1 MVGIIHSFL
10 LTLSTYFYIARIMDN
25 GQSNE
30 QLALAWQFVERTGVN
45 VFLTGKAGTG
55 KTTFLRQ
62 LKERSPKRMVV
73 VAPTGVAAINAGG
86 VTIHSF
92 FQFPLAP
99 YIPGG
104 SFNAKDEKFRF
115 SKEKKNII
123 RTLDLL
129 VIDEISM
136 VRADLLDQIDAVLRL
151 HKDRHRPFGGV
162 QLLMIGDLSQLA
174 PVVKDSE
181 WALLREYYRTPY
193 FFGSHALQQTQHVT
207 IELTHVYRQTDY
219 TFINILNEVRENR
232 LSAESLAR
240 LNSRVIKTESRENV
254 ILNKVKDLASDC
266 AEDNCQ
272 LSIVN
277 SPFTDGTIRLT
288 THNATANRYNEERM
302 DALKGVRFTFKAEVS
317 GTFPESSYPAEE
329 TLVLKKGC
337 QVMFLKNDSRGSRY
351 YNGKLGIVSAVDAGR
366 ICVRGIDDDVE
377 IEVEPDVW
385 TNARYV
391 IDKES
396 KEIREEI
403 EGEFRQYPLRLAW
416 AITVHKS
423 QGLTFDRAVLDV
435 NAAFAAGQVYV
446 ALSRCRSLEGL
457 VLTAPL
463 SLSSVK
469 TDAMVTDYMNVELEQ
484 ARHTAGHLVALQ
496 RDYYLAM
503 LTELF
508 SFNAV
513 EADFYRMMRLID
525 EHLYKV
531 YPLLLKE
538 YKQTAERLAKE
549 VTAVSATFY
558 RQYTTLVAEASD
570 YANDAL
576 LAERIHK
583 AATYF
588 VEKMDE
594 LIRPLIERTDL
605 DSDNKEIRERI
616 TEAAYNLKQ
625 SFAQKRH
632 LLAQVTEKGFCV
644 SSYLKD
650 KAVGMLNAEQPAKRE
665 RKKNRAEVKIE
676 VDRNAD
682 IRHPRLFHRLRAWR
696 NGRAEELGRPVYGVL
711 TQKALIGIVNE
722 LPTSGRELLR
732 MPGFGKKSLEMFGRE
747 ILAIVEEYV
756 EELRVKS

>member
-1 MVGIIHSFL
+1 MKNNEQ
-10 LTLSTYFYIARIMDN
+10 T
-25 GQSNE
+25 NE
-30 QLALAWQFVERTGVN
+30 QLDLAWQFIERTGVN

-55 KTTFLRQ
+55 KTTFLRR

-104 SFNAKDEKFRF
+104 SFNAKDEKYRF

-174 PVVKDSE
+174 PVVKESE

-193 FFGSHALQQTQHVT
+193 FFGSQALQQTQHVT
-207 IELTHVYRQTDY
+207 IELTHVYRQTDH

-232 LSAESLAR
+232 LSPESLAR
-240 LNSRVIKTESRENV
+240 LNSRVAPTTPPEGELAGIAELSSPPREGV
-254 ILNKVKDLASDC
+254 GEAY
-266 AEDNCQ
+266 
-272 LSIVN
+272 
-277 SPFTDGTIRLT
+277 IRLT

-302 DALKGVRFTFKAEVS
+302 DALKGVRFTFRADVS

-329 TLVLKKGC
+329 KLVLKKGC
-337 QVMFLKNDSRGSRY
+337 QVMFLKNDSQGSRY
-351 YNGKLGIVSAVDAGR
+351 YNGKIGIISAIDAEHIR
-366 ICVRGIDDDVE
+366 VRGIDDGEE

-391 IDKES
+391 IDKET

-435 NAAFAAGQVYV
+435 NAAFASGQVYV
-446 ALSRCRSLEGL
+446 ALSRCRTLEGL

-469 TDAMVTDYMNVELEQ
+469 TDTVVTDYMNVELEQ
-484 ARHTAGHLVALQ
+484 AQHTANHLTMLE

-508 SFNAV
+508 SFKTL
-513 EADFYRMMRLID
+513 ETDFRRMLRLID

-538 YKQTAERLAKE
+538 YKQADERFAKE
-549 VTAVSATFY
+549 ITAVAANFY
-558 RQYTTLVAEASD
+558 RQYATLVMESAD
-570 YANDAL
+570 YATNPH

-588 VEKMDE
+588 LERLGE
-594 LIRPLIERTDL
+594 LIQPLAERAAL
-605 DSDNKEIRERI
+605 DSDNKEVKERLA
-616 TEAAYNLKQ
+616 EAAYSFKQ
-625 SFAQKRH
+625 SFLQKRH
-632 LLAQVTEKGFCV
+632 LLSRVVENGFSV
-644 SSYLKD
+644 STYLKD
-650 KAVGMLNAEQPAKRE
+650 KAIGTLNADAPAKRE
-665 RKKNRAEVKIE
+665 RAKSKAEKIE
-676 VDRNAD
+676 VSRDAD
-682 IRHPRLFHRLRAWR
+682 IRHPRLFHKLRAWR
-696 NGRAEELGRPVYGVL
+696 SARADELGRPVYGVL

-747 ILAIVEEYV
+747 ILAIVDEYI
-756 EELRVKS
+756 EDGMQP

>member
-1 MVGIIHSFL
+1 MSQEHVNPEL
-10 LTLSTYFYIARIMDN
+10 D
-25 GQSNE
+25 
-30 QLALAWQFVERTGVN
+30 LAWQFVERTGVN

-55 KTTFLRQ
+55 KTTFLRR

-99 YIPGG
+99 YIPNTSFRG
-104 SFNAKDEKFRF
+104 SDEKYRF

-151 HKDRHRPFGGV
+151 HKDKHRPFGGV

-174 PVVKDSE
+174 PVVKESE
-181 WALLREYYRTPY
+181 WALLREHYATPY
-193 FFGSHALQQTQHVT
+193 FFGSQALQQTQHVT
-207 IELTHVYRQTDY
+207 IELSHVYRQTDH

-232 LSAESLAR
+232 LSAESLAL
-240 LNSRVIKTESRENV
+240 LNDRCIGVSSN
-254 ILNKVKDLASDC
+254 SS
-266 AEDNCQ
+266 EDSVHSEFKIQ
-272 LSIVN
+272 DSEL
-277 SPFTDGTIRLT
+277 TDGTIRLT

-302 DALKGVRFTFKAEVS
+302 DALKGTRFSFKATVT
-317 GTFPESSYPAEE
+317 GNFPESSYPAEE

-337 QVMFLKNDSRGSRY
+337 QVMFLKNDSQGSRY
-351 YNGKLGIVSAVDAGR
+351 YNGKLGEVTFVDGSK
-366 ICVRGIDDDVE
+366 ICVRGLEDNTVV
-377 IEVEPDVW
+377 EVEPEVW
-385 TNARYV
+385 TNAHYV

-416 AITVHKS
+416 AITIHKS

-446 ALSRCRSLEGL
+446 ALSRLRSLEGL

-463 SLSSVK
+463 SASSVL
-469 TDAMVTDYMNVELEQ
+469 TDTAVSHYMDAELER
-484 ARHTAGHLVALQ
+484 ARHTADSLSTLQ
-496 RDYYLAM
+496 RDYYLYQ

-508 SFNAV
+508 TFK
-513 EADFYRMMRLID
+513 ELEWDFRRVLRLID

-531 YPLLLKE
+531 YPLLLKM
-538 YKQTAERLAKE
+538 YKQADEQFARE
-549 VTAVSATFY
+549 VTAVSNSFY
-558 RQYTTLVAEASD
+558 RQYAALVMQADD
-570 YANDAL
+570 YATDKL
-576 LAERIHK
+576 LSERIHK
-583 AATYF
+583 AAVYF
-588 VEKMDE
+588 ADHLDE
-594 LIRPLIERTDL
+594 LLKPLIERTRL
-605 DSDNKEIRERI
+605 DSDNKEIKERI
-616 TEAAYNLKQ
+616 TEAVYALQQ

-632 LLAQVTEKGFCV
+632 LLARVIAHGFSVT
-644 SSYLKD
+644 SYLKD

-665 RKKNRAEVKIE
+665 RKSKATEKIE
-676 VDRNAD
+676 VDRNSD
-682 IRHPRLFHRLRAWR
+682 IKHPKLFRNLRVWR
-696 NGRAEELGRPVYGVL
+696 AARAEELGRPVYGVL

-722 LPTSGRELLR
+722 LPTSGKELLR
-732 MPGFGKKSLEMFGRE
+732 MPGFGKKSWEMFGKE
-747 ILAIVEEYV
+747 ILAIVQEYI
-756 EELRVKS
+756 EDNPLM

>member
-1 MVGIIHSFL
+1 MEKEH
-10 LTLSTYFYIARIMDN
+10 DN
-25 GQSNE
+25 PE
-30 QLALAWQFVERTGVN
+30 LDLAWQFVERTGVN

-55 KTTFLRQ
+55 KTTFLRR

-99 YIPGG
+99 YIPNTSFRG
-104 SFNAKDEKFRF
+104 SDEKYRF

-151 HKDRHRPFGGV
+151 HKDKNRPFGGV

-174 PVVKDSE
+174 PVVKESE
-181 WALLREYYRTPY
+181 WAMLREYYVTPY
-193 FFGSHALQQTQHVT
+193 FFGSLALQQTQHVT
-207 IELTHVYRQTDY
+207 IELSHVYRQTDH

-232 LSAESLAR
+232 LTAESLAL
-240 LNSRVIKTESRENV
+240 LNARVKRQQTTDYGQQS
-254 ILNKVKDLASDC
+254 
-266 AEDNCQ
+266 AERSEFKMQ
-272 LSIVN
+272 N
-277 SPFTDGTIRLT
+277 SELTDGTIRLT

-302 DALKGVRFTFKAEVS
+302 DALKTPRFSFKATVT
-317 GTFPESSYPAEE
+317 GNFPETSYPAEE

-337 QVMFLKNDSRGSRY
+337 QVMFLKNDSQGSRY
-351 YNGKLGIVSAVDAGR
+351 YNGKLGEVTFVDGSK
-366 ICVRGIDDDVE
+366 ICVRGLEDNTEV
-377 IEVEPDVW
+377 EVEPEVW
-385 TNARYV
+385 TNAHYV

-423 QGLTFDRAVLDV
+423 QGLTFERAVLDV

-446 ALSRCRSLEGL
+446 ALSRLRSLEGL

-463 SLSSVK
+463 SASAVL
-469 TDAMVTDYMNVELEQ
+469 TDTAVSNYMNMELEQ
-484 ARHTAGHLVALQ
+484 ARHTADSLSTLQ
-496 RDYYLAM
+496 RDYYLYQ

-508 SFNAV
+508 TFR
-513 EADFYRMMRLID
+513 ELEWDFHRVLRLID

-531 YPLLLKE
+531 YPLLLKM
-538 YKQTAERLAKE
+538 YKQADEQFAREL
-549 VTAVSATFY
+549 TAVSATFY
-558 RQYTTLVAEASD
+558 RQYAVLVMQSED
-570 YANDAL
+570 YATDKL

-583 AATYF
+583 AAVYF
-588 VEKMDE
+588 ADHLDTLLK
-594 LIRPLIERTDL
+594 PLIERTRL
-605 DSDNKEIRERI
+605 DSDNKEIKERI
-616 TEAAYNLKQ
+616 TEAVYALQQ

-632 LLAQVTEKGFCV
+632 LLARVIARGFSVT
-644 SSYLKD
+644 SYLKD
-650 KAVGMLNAEQPAKRE
+650 KAVGLLNAEQPAKRE
-665 RKKNRAEVKIE
+665 RKSKAVEKIE
-676 VDRNAD
+676 VDRNSD
-682 IRHPRLFHRLRAWR
+682 IMHPKLFHKLRAWR
-696 NGRAEELGRPVYGVL
+696 AARAEELGRPVYGVL

-722 LPTSGRELLR
+722 LPTNGRELLR
-732 MPGFGKKSLEMFGRE
+732 MPGFGKKSLEMFGKE
-747 ILAIVEEYV
+747 ILAIVQEYI
-756 EELRVKS
+756 EDDPTIF

>member
-1 MVGIIHSFL
+1 MKKE
-10 LTLSTYFYIARIMDN
+10 
-25 GQSNE
+25 QSNE
-30 QLALAWQFVERTGVN
+30 QLDLAWQLVERTGVN

-55 KTTFLRQ
+55 KTTFLRR

-104 SFNAKDEKFRF
+104 SFNTKDEKYRF

-174 PVVKDSE
+174 PVVKEGE

-207 IELTHVYRQTDY
+207 IELTHVCRQTDH

-232 LSAESLAR
+232 LTSESLAR
-240 LNSRVIKTESRENV
+240 LNSRVAPSTPPEGKLAGIAEPSSPLREGV
-254 ILNKVKDLASDC
+254 GEAY
-266 AEDNCQ
+266 
-272 LSIVN
+272 
-277 SPFTDGTIRLT
+277 IRLT

-302 DALKGVRFTFKAEVS
+302 DELKGVRFSFKAQVS

-329 TLVLKKGC
+329 KLVLKKGC
-337 QVMFLKNDSRGSRY
+337 QVMFLKNDSQGSRY
-351 YNGKLGIVSAVDAGR
+351 YNGKLGIVSAIDAER
-366 ICVRGIDDDVE
+366 ICVCGIDDGVE

-391 IDKES
+391 IDKET

-469 TDAMVTDYMNVELEQ
+469 TDALVTDYMNVELEQ
-484 ARHTAGHLVALQ
+484 AQHTAGHLPVLE
-496 RDYYLAM
+496 RDYYLMM

-508 SFNAV
+508 SFKTL
-513 EADFYRMMRLID
+513 ETDFHRMLRLID

-531 YPLLLKE
+531 YPLLLKM
-538 YKQTAERLAKE
+538 YKQADERWGKE
-549 VTAVSATFY
+549 VASVAATFY
-558 RQYTTLVAEASD
+558 RQYTSLVMESPD
-570 YANDAL
+570 YATDPL

-583 AATYF
+583 AAAYF
-588 VEKMDE
+588 VEKLDE
-594 LIRPLIERTDL
+594 LLRPLIEYAAL
-605 DSDNKEIRERI
+605 DSDNREVKERL
-616 TEAAYNLKQ
+616 TEASYNFKQ
-625 SFAQKRH
+625 SFAQKHH
-632 LLAQVTEKGFCV
+632 LLTRVVANGFNV
-644 SSYLKD
+644 STYLKD
-650 KAVGMLNAEQPAKRE
+650 KAMGLLGADQATKRE
-665 RKKNRAEVKIE
+665 RTKSKAQEKIE

-682 IRHPRLFHRLRAWR
+682 IRHPRLFHKLRAWR
-696 NGRAEELGRPVYGVL
+696 NERAEELGRPAYGVL
-711 TQKALIGIVNE
+711 TQKALIGITNE

-732 MPGFGKKSLEMFGRE
+732 MPGFGKKSLEMFGKE
-747 ILAIVEEYV
+747 ILAIVQEYI
-756 EELRVKS
+756 EDNPI

>member
-1 MVGIIHSFL
+1 M
-10 LTLSTYFYIARIMDN
+10 N
-25 GQSNE
+25 KEQSNE
-30 QLALAWQFVERTGVN
+30 QLDLVWQFVERTGVN

-55 KTTFLRQ
+55 KTTFLRR

-104 SFNAKDEKFRF
+104 SFNTKDEKYRF

-181 WALLREYYRTPY
+181 WTLLREYYRTPY
-193 FFGSHALQQTQHVT
+193 FFGSHALQQTRHVT
-207 IELTHVYRQTDY
+207 IELTHVYRQSDR

-232 LSAESLAR
+232 LTPASLAR
-240 LNSRVIKTESRENV
+240 LNSRVVESGKMMAEGSRP
-254 ILNKVKDLASDC
+254 
-266 AEDNCQ
+266 EDNCH
-272 LSIVN
+272 LS
-277 SPFTDGTIRLT
+277 SLDFPLDTDGTIRLT

-302 DALKGVRFTFKAEVS
+302 DALKGVRFTFKAQVT

-329 TLVLKKGC
+329 KLVLKKGC
-337 QVMFLKNDSRGSRY
+337 QVMFLKNDSQGSRY
-351 YNGKLGIVSAVDAGR
+351 YNGKLGIVSSIDAEH
-366 ICVRGIDDDVE
+366 ICVRGFDDNEE

-391 IDKES
+391 IDKET

-457 VLTAPL
+457 ALTAPL
-463 SLSSVK
+463 SPLSVK
-469 TDAMVTDYMNVELEQ
+469 TDAVVTDYMNVELEQ
-484 ARHTAGHLVALQ
+484 AQQTAGHLSALE

-508 SFNAV
+508 NFKTLEV
-513 EADFYRMMRLID
+513 DFHRMLRLLD

-538 YKQTAERLAKE
+538 YKQADERMAKE
-549 VTAVSATFY
+549 ITAVSATFY
-558 RQYTTLVAEASD
+558 RQYATLVMESAE
-570 YANDAL
+570 YATDKL
-576 LAERIHK
+576 IAERIHK
-583 AATYF
+583 AACYF
-588 VEKMDE
+588 LGRLDDF
-594 LIRPLIERTDL
+594 IAPLMERASL
-605 DSDNKEIRERI
+605 DSDNKEVKERL
-616 TEAAYNLKQ
+616 TEATFNLKQ
-625 SFAQKRH
+625 SFAHKRY
-632 LLAQVTEKGFCV
+632 LLARVVENGFNV
-644 SSYLKD
+644 STYLKD
-650 KAVGMLNAEQPAKRE
+650 KAIGLLNAEKPEKRE
-665 RKKNRAEVKIE
+665 RKKSATLEKIE
-676 VDRNAD
+676 VDRDAD
-682 IRHPRLFHRLRAWR
+682 IRHPRLFKKLRAWR
-696 NGRAEELGRPVYGVL
+696 SMRAEELGRPAYSVL
-711 TQKALIGIVNE
+711 SQKALIGIVNE
-722 LPTSGRELLR
+722 LPISGRELLR

-747 ILAIVEEYV
+747 ILAIVQEYV
-756 EELRVKS
+756 DN

>member
-1 MVGIIHSFL
+1 MKKE
-10 LTLSTYFYIARIMDN
+10 
-25 GQSNE
+25 QENE

-55 KTTFLRQ
+55 KTTFLRR

-174 PVVKDSE
+174 PVVKESE

-193 FFGSHALQQTQHVT
+193 FFGSHALQQTRHVT
-207 IELTHVYRQTDY
+207 IELTHVYRQTDRA
-219 TFINILNEVRENR
+219 FIDILNEVRENR
-232 LSAESLAR
+232 LTAESLAR
-240 LNSRVIKTESRENV
+240 LNSRVIGEGSYGGRNNSEFKIQNSE
-254 ILNKVKDLASDC
+254 LA
-266 AEDNCQ
+266 E
-272 LSIVN
+272 
-277 SPFTDGTIRLT
+277 GTIRLT

-302 DALKGVRFTFKAEVS
+302 DALKSIRFTFRADVS

-329 TLVLKKGC
+329 KLVLKKGC
-337 QVMFLKNDSRGSRY
+337 QVMFLKNDSQGSRY
-351 YNGKLGIVSAVDAGR
+351 YNGKLGIISHVDANTIR
-366 ICVRGIDDDVE
+366 VRGIDDGVE

-391 IDKES
+391 IDKET

-463 SLSSVK
+463 SPSSVR
-469 TDAMVTDYMNVELEQ
+469 TDAVVTDYMNVELAQ
-484 ARHTAGHLVALQ
+484 AQHTASHLTTLE

-508 SFNAV
+508 HFNTLA
-513 EADFYRMMRLID
+513 ADFHRMLRLID

-538 YKQTAERLAKE
+538 YKKADERMAKE
-549 VTAVSATFY
+549 VTAVSDTFY
-558 RQYTTLVAEASD
+558 RQYATLVMESAH
-570 YANDAL
+570 YATDKL

-588 VEKMDE
+588 LERLDE
-594 LIRPLIERTDL
+594 LLRPLIERAAL
-605 DSDNKEIRERI
+605 DSDNREIKERL
-616 TEAAYNLKQ
+616 TEATYNLRQ
-625 SFAQKRH
+625 SFTQKRH
-632 LLAQVTEKGFCV
+632 LLARVVENGFSV
-644 SSYLKD
+644 SAYLKD
-650 KAVGMLNAEQPAKRE
+650 KAIGLLNADQPFKRE
-665 RKKNRAEVKIE
+665 RKKSVSPEKIE

-682 IRHPRLFHRLRAWR
+682 IRHPRLFHKLRAWR
-696 NGRAEELGRPVYGVL
+696 SARADELGRPVYGVL
-711 TQKALIGIVNE
+711 TQKTLIGIVNE
-722 LPTSGRELLR
+722 LPTTGRDLLR
-732 MPGFGKKSLEMFGRE
+732 MPGFGKKSLEMFGHE
-747 ILAIVEEYV
+747 ILAIVEGYIEDGV
-756 EELRVKS
+756 E

>member
-1 MVGIIHSFL
+1 MVS
-10 LTLSTYFYIARIMDN
+10 DN
-25 GQSNE
+25 VNSE
-30 QLALAWQFVERTGVN
+30 LDLAWQFIERTGVH

-55 KTTFLRQ
+55 KTTFLRR

-104 SFNAKDEKFRF
+104 SFSAKDEKFRF

-181 WALLREYYRTPY
+181 WALLREYYTTPY
-193 FFGSHALQQTQHVT
+193 FFGSHAIQQTQHVT
-207 IELTHVYRQTDY
+207 IELLHVYRQTDR

-232 LSAESLAR
+232 LTPASLAR
-240 LNSRVIKTESRENV
+240 LNSRYKAESNNSN
-254 ILNKVKDLASDC
+254 LDT
-266 AEDNCQ
+266 DN
-272 LSIVN
+272 S
-277 SPFTDGTIRLT
+277 DGTIRLT

-302 DALKGVRFTFKAEVS
+302 DALSSLRFTFKAKVT

-337 QVMFLKNDSRGSRY
+337 QVMFLKNDSQGSRY
-351 YNGKLGIVSAVDAGR
+351 YNGKLGVVTFVDASR
-366 ICVRGIDDDVE
+366 ICVRGLDDDTE

-391 IDKES
+391 IDKDTR
-396 KEIREEI
+396 EIREEI

-463 SLSSVK
+463 YPHSVK
-469 TDAMVTDYMNVELEQ
+469 TDVAVAQYMSAELEQ
-484 ARHTAGHLVALQ
+484 ARHTASSLATLQ
-496 RDYYLAM
+496 RDYYLYQ

-508 SFNAV
+508 SFTALEQDYHRV
-513 EADFYRMMRLID
+513 QRLID
-525 EHLYKV
+525 EHLFKV
-531 YPLLLKE
+531 YPLLLKM
-538 YKQTAERLAKE
+538 YKQTDEKFSQE
-549 VTAVSATFY
+549 VISVSATFY
-558 RQYTTLVAEASD
+558 RQYATLVMQSDD
-570 YANDAL
+570 YATDTK

-583 AATYF
+583 AAIYF
-588 VEKMDE
+588 AEHLDSLLK
-594 LIRPLIERTDL
+594 PLIERTRL
-605 DSDNKEIRERI
+605 DSDNKEIKERI
-616 TEAAYNLKQ
+616 TEAVYALQQ
-625 SFAQKRH
+625 SFALKRH
-632 LLAQVTEKGFCV
+632 LLQHVVEDGFSVT
-644 SSYLKD
+644 SYLKD
-650 KAVGMLNAEQPAKRE
+650 KAVGLLASEQTAKR
-665 RKKNRAEVKIE
+665 KSRAADKLE
-676 VDRNAD
+676 VDRNSD
-682 IRHPRLFHRLRAWR
+682 IRHPRLFLRLRAWR
-696 NGRAEELGRPVYGVL
+696 ARRADELGRPAYGVL

-722 LPTSGRELLR
+722 LPVSGRELLR
-732 MPGFGKKSLEMFGRE
+732 MPGFGKKSLQMFGKE
-747 ILAIVEEYV
+747 ILAIVQEYID
-756 EELRVKS
+756 ENPAI

>member
-1 MVGIIHSFL
+1 ME
-10 LTLSTYFYIARIMDN
+10 
-25 GQSNE
+25 QEKSNE
-30 QLALAWQFVERTGVN
+30 QLDLAWQFVERTGVN

-55 KTTFLRQ
+55 KTTFLRR

-104 SFNAKDEKFRF
+104 SFNAKDEKYRF

-174 PVVKDSE
+174 PVVKESE
-181 WALLREYYRTPY
+181 WGLLREYYRTPY
-193 FFGSHALQQTQHVT
+193 FFGSHALQQTKHVT
-207 IELTHVYRQTDY
+207 IELTHVYRQTDR
-219 TFINILNEVRENR
+219 TFIDILNEVRENR
-232 LSAESLAR
+232 LTAESLAR
-240 LNSRVIKTESRENV
+240 LNSRVINTESHEDV
-254 ILNKVKDLASDC
+254 ILNESEGSRKGVREIFRC
-266 AEDNCQ
+266 AQNDTANDNSQ
-272 LSIVN
+272 FS
-277 SPFTDGTIRLT
+277 DGTIRLT

-302 DALKGVRFTFKAEVS
+302 EALKGVRFSFKALVT
-317 GTFPESSYPAEE
+317 GNFPESSYPAEE
-329 TLVLKKGC
+329 KLVLKKGC
-337 QVMFLKNDSRGSRY
+337 QVMFLKNDSQGSRY
-351 YNGKLGIVSAVDAGR
+351 YNGKLGIVSAIDAEH
-366 ICVRGIDDDVE
+366 ICVRGIDDGEE

-391 IDKES
+391 IDKET

-463 SLSSVK
+463 LPSSVK
-469 TDAMVTDYMNVELEQ
+469 TDVLVTDYMHVELEQ
-484 ARHTAGHLVALQ
+484 AQHTAGHLATLE

-508 SFNAV
+508 NFKTL
-513 EADFYRMMRLID
+513 EADFHRMLRLID

-538 YKQTAERLAKE
+538 YKQADERMTKE
-549 VTAVSATFY
+549 ITAVSATFY
-558 RQYTTLVAEASD
+558 RQYAALVQESAD
-570 YANDAL
+570 YAADSL

-583 AATYF
+583 AASYF
-588 VEKMDE
+588 LERLDDFMA
-594 LIRPLIERTDL
+594 PLMERAAL
-605 DSDNKEIRERI
+605 DSDNKEIKERL

-625 SFAQKRH
+625 SFVQKRH
-632 LLAQVTEKGFCV
+632 LLAWVVEKGFNV
-644 SSYLKD
+644 SAYLKE
-650 KAVGMLNAEQPAKRE
+650 KAVGLLNAEKPEKRE
-665 RKKNRAEVKIE
+665 RKKGATPEKIE

-682 IRHPRLFHRLRAWR
+682 IRHPRLFKKLRAWR
-696 NGRAEELGRPVYGVL
+696 SMRAEELGRPAYGVL
-711 TQKALIGIVNE
+711 SQKALIGIVNE
-722 LPTSGRELLR
+722 LPISGRELLS
-732 MPGFGKKSLEMFGRE
+732 MPGFGKKSLEMFGKE
-747 ILAIVEEYV
+747 ILAIVQEYIDDGM
-756 EELRVKS
+756 EP

>member
-1 MVGIIHSFL
+1 MGQDII
-10 LTLSTYFYIARIMDN
+10 
-25 GQSNE
+25 NE
-30 QLALAWQFVERTGVN
+30 QLDLAWQFVERTGVN

-55 KTTFLRQ
+55 KTTFLRR

-104 SFNAKDEKFRF
+104 SFNTKDEKYRF
-115 SKEKKNII
+115 GKEKKNII

-181 WALLREYYRTPY
+181 WSLLREYYHTPY

-207 IELTHVYRQTDY
+207 IELTHVYRQTDR
-219 TFINILNEVRENR
+219 TFIDILNEVRENR
-232 LSAESLAR
+232 LTSESLAR
-240 LNSRVIKTESRENV
+240 LNSRVAYGQQTGT
-254 ILNKVKDLASDC
+254 
-266 AEDNCQ
+266 
-272 LSIVN
+272 N
-277 SPFTDGTIRLT
+277 SEIRNQKSEIIEGVIRLT

-302 DALKGVRFTFKAEVS
+302 DALKGVRFSFRADVTGA
-317 GTFPESSYPAEE
+317 FPESSYPAEE
-329 TLVLKKGC
+329 KLVLKKGC
-337 QVMFLKNDSRGSRY
+337 QVMFLKNDSQGSRY
-351 YNGKLGIVSAVDAGR
+351 YNGKLGVVSAIDAER
-366 ICVRGIDDDVE
+366 ICVRGIDDGEE
-377 IEVEPDVW
+377 IVVEPDVW

-391 IDKES
+391 IDKET

-469 TDAMVTDYMNVELEQ
+469 TDALVTDYMNVELEQ
-484 ARHTAGHLVALQ
+484 AQHTAGHLTALE
-496 RDYYLAM
+496 RDYYLMM

-508 SFNAV
+508 NFKTL
-513 EADFYRMMRLID
+513 EADFHRMLRLID

-538 YKQTAERLAKE
+538 YKRADERMTKE
-549 VTAVSATFY
+549 ITAVSATFY
-558 RQYTTLVAEASD
+558 RQYAALVMESPD
-570 YANDAL
+570 YAADRL

-583 AATYF
+583 AASYF
-588 VEKMDE
+588 LERLDDFMG
-594 LIRPLIERTDL
+594 PLMERAAL
-605 DSDNKEIRERI
+605 DSDNKEVKERL

-632 LLAQVTEKGFCV
+632 LLARVVGNGFNV
-644 SSYLKD
+644 SAYLKD
-650 KAVGMLNAEQPAKRE
+650 KAMGLLNADQPAKRE
-665 RKKNRAEVKIE
+665 RKKSAVPEKIE

-682 IRHPRLFHRLRAWR
+682 IRHPRLFHKLRAWR
-696 NGRAEELGRPVYGVL
+696 SERAEELGRPVYGVL
-711 TQKALIGIVNE
+711 TQKALIGIANE
-722 LPTSGRELLR
+722 LPTSDRELLR

-747 ILAIVEEYV
+747 ILAIVREYL
-756 EELRVKS
+756 EN

>member
-1 MVGIIHSFL
+1 M
-10 LTLSTYFYIARIMDN
+10 IAVSEDLCIFVLMENKVKGDN
-25 GQSNE
+25 SLNPELE
-30 QLALAWQFVERTGVN
+30 QAWQFVEHTGVN

-55 KTTFLRQ
+55 KTTFLRR

-104 SFNAKDEKFRF
+104 SFNARDEKYRF

-193 FFGSHALQQTQHVT
+193 FFGSLALQQTQHVT
-207 IELTHVYRQTDY
+207 IELRHVYRQTDH

-232 LSAESLAR
+232 LTPESLAL
-240 LNSRVIKTESRENV
+240 LNSRYIDETHDSKLITRN
-254 ILNKVKDLASDC
+254 SDG
-266 AEDNCQ
+266 
-272 LSIVN
+272 V
-277 SPFTDGTIRLT
+277 IRLT
-288 THNATANRYNEERM
+288 THNATANSYNECRM
-302 DALKGVRFTFKAEVS
+302 DELKSVRFTFKAEVT
-317 GTFPESSYPAEE
+317 GTFPESSYPADES
-329 TLVLKKGC
+329 LVLKKGC
-337 QVMFLKNDSRGSRY
+337 QVMFLKNDTQGSRY
-351 YNGKLGIVSAVDAGR
+351 YNGKLGIVTSLDAKH
-366 ICVRGIDDDVE
+366 ISVRGLDDDVVVD
-377 IEVEPDVW
+377 VEPEVW

-391 IDKES
+391 IDKET

-446 ALSRCRSLEGL
+446 ALSRLRSLEGL

-463 SLSSVK
+463 SPLSVK
-469 TDAMVTDYMNVELEQ
+469 TDVAVTDYMNTELEQ
-484 ARHTAGHLVALQ
+484 ARHTAAHLSAFE
-496 RDYYLAM
+496 RDYYLAL

-508 SFNAV
+508 GFKSL
-513 EADFYRMMRLID
+513 EADFHRVLRLLD

-531 YPLLLKE
+531 YPLLLKM
-538 YKQTAERLAKE
+538 YKDADGRFSSEI
-549 VTAVSATFY
+549 VTVSDTFY
-558 RQYTTLVAEASD
+558 RQYASLVAASSD
-570 YANDAL
+570 YAADAL
-576 LAERIHK
+576 LAERVHK

-588 VEKMDE
+588 ANRLDE
-594 LIRPLIERTDL
+594 LLLQLIERTRI
-605 DSDNKEIRERI
+605 DSDNKDLKERI
-616 TEAAYNLKQ
+616 ADAVYSLQQ
-625 SFAQKRH
+625 SFAQKRY
-632 LLAQVTEKGFCV
+632 LLAQVIANGFTT

-650 KAVGMLNAEQPAKRE
+650 KAVGMLRAEQPAKRE
-665 RKKNRAEVKIE
+665 RKKGKAQEKID
-676 VDRNAD
+676 VDRNSD
-682 IRHPRLFHRLRAWR
+682 IRHPRLFKRLRAWR
-696 NGRAEELGRPVYGVL
+696 AQRADELGRPAYNVL
-711 TQKALIGIVNE
+711 TQRALIGIVNE
-722 LPTSGRELLR
+722 LPVSGRELLR
-732 MPGFGKKSLEMFGRE
+732 MPGFGKKSLEMFGKE
-747 ILAIVEEYV
+747 ILAIVQEYV
-756 EELRVKS
+756 DDTLL

>member
-1 MVGIIHSFL
+1 M
-10 LTLSTYFYIARIMDN
+10 RKE
-25 GQSNE
+25 QSNE
-30 QLALAWQFVERTGVN
+30 QLDLAWQFVERTGVN

-55 KTTFLRQ
+55 KTTFLRR

-104 SFNAKDEKFRF
+104 SFNTKDEKYRF

-181 WALLREYYRTPY
+181 WTLLREYYRTPY

-207 IELTHVYRQTDY
+207 IELTHVYRQTDH

-232 LSAESLAR
+232 LTSTSLGL
-240 LNSRVIKTESRENV
+240 LNSRVINEDTHSETHDSLLNV
-254 ILNKVKDLASDC
+254 
-266 AEDNCQ
+266 Q
-272 LSIVN
+272 N
-277 SPFTDGTIRLT
+277 SDGTIRLT

-302 DALKGVRFTFKAEVS
+302 DALDGVRFTFRAEVTGS
-317 GTFPESSYPAEE
+317 FPESSYPAEQK
-329 TLVLKKGC
+329 LVLKRGC
-337 QVMFLKNDSRGSRY
+337 QVMFLKNDTQGSRY
-351 YNGKLGIVSAVDAGR
+351 YNGKLGMVSAIDAEHIR
-366 ICVRGIDDDVE
+366 VRGIDDGEE

-391 IDKES
+391 IDKDT

-435 NAAFAAGQVYV
+435 NAAFASGQVYV
-446 ALSRCRSLEGL
+446 ALSRCRTL
-457 VLTAPL
+457 A
-463 SLSSVK
+463 SSVR
-469 TDAMVTDYMNVELEQ
+469 TDAVVADYMNVELEQ
-484 ARHTAGHLVALQ
+484 AQHTAGHLTAFE

-508 SFNAV
+508 SFKTLEV
-513 EADFYRMMRLID
+513 DFHRMLRLID

-538 YKQTAERLAKE
+538 YKQADERLAGE

-558 RQYTTLVAEASD
+558 RQYAALVMESAD
-570 YANDAL
+570 YASNPH
-576 LAERIHK
+576 LAERIRK

-588 VEKMDE
+588 KDKLNDFILPLVE
-594 LIRPLIERTDL
+594 RVAL
-605 DSDNKEIRERI
+605 DSDNREVKERL
-616 TEAAYNLKQ
+616 TEATYNLKQ
-625 SFAQKRH
+625 SFAQKIH
-632 LLAQVTEKGFCV
+632 LLTRVVDNGFSV
-644 SSYLKD
+644 STYLKD
-650 KAVGMLNAEQPAKRE
+650 KAIGLLNADTTTKRE
-665 RKKNRAEVKIE
+665 RKRGKVDEKIE
-676 VDRNAD
+676 VDSNAD
-682 IRHPRLFHRLRAWR
+682 IQHPRLFHKLRAWR
-696 NGRAEELGRPVYGVL
+696 SARAEELGRPVYGVL

-722 LPTSGRELLR
+722 LPISGRELLR

-747 ILAIVEEYV
+747 ILTIVQEYIDDGMQP
-756 EELRVKS
+756 

>member
-1 MVGIIHSFL
+1 M
-10 LTLSTYFYIARIMDN
+10 MKE
-25 GQSNE
+25 QENE

-55 KTTFLRQ
+55 KTTFLRR

-104 SFNAKDEKFRF
+104 SFNAKDEKYRF

-162 QLLMIGDLSQLA
+162 QLLTIGDLSQLA
-174 PVVKDSE
+174 PVVKESE

-193 FFGSHALQQTQHVT
+193 FFGSHALQQTRHVT
-207 IELTHVYRQTDY
+207 IELQHVYRQTDH

-232 LSAESLAR
+232 LTAESLAR
-240 LNSRVIKTESRENV
+240 LNSRVVAPSTPPEGE
-254 ILNKVKDLASDC
+254 LAG
-266 AEDNCQ
+266 
-272 LSIVN
+272 IVGASS
-277 SPFTDGTIRLT
+277 SPQEGVGEAYIRLT

-302 DALKGVRFTFKAEVS
+302 DALKSIRFTFRADVS
-317 GTFPESSYPAEE
+317 GTFPESSYPADEK
-329 TLVLKKGC
+329 LVLKKGC
-337 QVMFLKNDSRGSRY
+337 QVMFLKNDPQGSRY
-351 YNGKLGIVSAVDAGR
+351 YNGKLGIVSHVDAKSIR
-366 ICVRGIDDDVE
+366 VRGIDDGVE

-391 IDKES
+391 IDKET

-469 TDAMVTDYMNVELEQ
+469 TDAVVTDYMNIELEQ
-484 ARHTAGHLVALQ
+484 AGHTASHLTALE

-508 SFNAV
+508 TFTAL
-513 EADFYRMMRLID
+513 EADFHRMLRLID

-538 YKQTAERLAKE
+538 YKQVAERFAKE
-549 VTAVSATFY
+549 IVSVSTTFY
-558 RQYTTLVAEASD
+558 RQYATLVAEAAD
-570 YANDAL
+570 YAADTH

-583 AATYF
+583 AAAYF
-588 VEKMDE
+588 ADKLDT
-594 LIRPLIERTDL
+594 LLRPLVERAAL
-605 DSDNKEIRERI
+605 DSDNKEVKERL
-616 TEAAYNLKQ
+616 TEATYSLKQ

-632 LLAQVTEKGFCV
+632 LLARVVEHGFNV
-644 SSYLKD
+644 STYLKD
-650 KAVGMLNAEQPAKRE
+650 KAIGLLDSESAAKRE
-665 RKKNRAEVKIE
+665 RKNKAVEKIE
-676 VDRNAD
+676 VDRNSD
-682 IRHPRLFHRLRAWR
+682 IRHPRLMQRLRAWR
-696 NGRAEELGRPVYGVL
+696 SERADELGRPVYGVL

-722 LPTSGRELLR
+722 LPTSGRDLLR

-747 ILAIVEEYV
+747 ILAIVEEYIEDGV
-756 EELRVKS
+756 E

>member
-1 MVGIIHSFL
+1 MGQDII
-10 LTLSTYFYIARIMDN
+10 
-25 GQSNE
+25 NE
-30 QLALAWQFVERTGVN
+30 QLDLAWQFVERTGVN

-55 KTTFLRQ
+55 KTTFLRR

-104 SFNAKDEKFRF
+104 SFNAKEEKYRF

-181 WALLREYYRTPY
+181 WSLLREYYHTPY

-207 IELTHVYRQTDY
+207 IELTHVYRQTDR
-219 TFINILNEVRENR
+219 TFIDILNEVRENR
-232 LSAESLAR
+232 LTSRSLEL
-240 LNSRVIKTESRENV
+240 LNSRVVNEDVELGAHSSR
-254 ILNKVKDLASDC
+254 LTA
-266 AEDNCQ
+266 Q
-272 LSIVN
+272 
-277 SPFTDGTIRLT
+277 SPDGSIRLT

-302 DALKGVRFTFKAEVS
+302 DALKGVRFSFRADVT

-329 TLVLKKGC
+329 KLVLKKGC
-337 QVMFLKNDSRGSRY
+337 QVMFLKNDSQGSRY
-351 YNGKLGIVSAVDAGR
+351 YNGKLGIVSAIDAER
-366 ICVRGIDDDVE
+366 ICVCGIDDGEE
-377 IEVEPDVW
+377 IVVEPDVW

-391 IDKES
+391 IDKET

-469 TDAMVTDYMNVELEQ
+469 TDALVTDYMNVELEQ
-484 ARHTAGHLVALQ
+484 AQHTAGHLSALE

-508 SFNAV
+508 SFKTL
-513 EADFYRMMRLID
+513 ETDFHRMLRLID

-538 YKQTAERLAKE
+538 YKRADERMTKE
-549 VTAVSATFY
+549 ITAVSAVFY
-558 RQYTTLVAEASD
+558 RQYAALVMESPD
-570 YANDAL
+570 YAADRL

-583 AATYF
+583 AASYF
-588 VEKMDE
+588 LERLDDFMA
-594 LIRPLIERTDL
+594 PLMERAAL
-605 DSDNKEIRERI
+605 DSDNKEVKERL
-616 TEAAYNLKQ
+616 TEATYNLKL

-632 LLAQVTEKGFCV
+632 LLTRVVENGFNV
-644 SSYLKD
+644 SAYLKD
-650 KAVGMLNAEQPAKRE
+650 KAMGLLNAGQPAKRE
-665 RKKNRAEVKIE
+665 RKKSGVPEKIE

-682 IRHPRLFHRLRAWR
+682 IRHPRLFYKLRAWR
-696 NGRAEELGRPVYGVL
+696 SERADELGRPAYGVL
-711 TQKALIGIVNE
+711 TQKALIGITNE

-732 MPGFGKKSLEMFGRE
+732 MPGFGKKSLEMFGKE
-747 ILAIVEEYV
+747 ILAIVEEY
-756 EELRVKS
+756 LGN

>member
-1 MVGIIHSFL
+1 MS
-10 LTLSTYFYIARIMDN
+10 REK
-25 GQSNE
+25 SNE
-30 QLALAWQFVERTGVN
+30 QLDLAWKFVERTGVN

-55 KTTFLRQ
+55 KTTFLRR

-104 SFNAKDEKFRF
+104 SFNTKDEKYRF

-181 WALLREYYRTPY
+181 WTLLREYYRTPY

-207 IELTHVYRQTDY
+207 IELTHVYRQTDQI
-219 TFINILNEVRENR
+219 FINILNEVRENR
-232 LSAESLAR
+232 LTAESLAR
-240 LNSRVIKTESRENV
+240 LNGRVVESGKMMAEGFRP
-254 ILNKVKDLASDC
+254 
-266 AEDNCQ
+266 EDNCD
-272 LSIVN
+272 LSSLN
-277 SPFTDGTIRLT
+277 FPLDSDGTIRLT

-302 DALKGVRFTFKAEVS
+302 DALKSVRFSYKAEVT

-329 TLVLKKGC
+329 KLILKKGC
-337 QVMFLKNDSRGSRY
+337 QVMFLKNDSQGSRY
-351 YNGKLGIVSAVDAGR
+351 YNGKLGVISAIDAEHIR
-366 ICVRGIDDDVE
+366 VRGIDDGEE

-391 IDKES
+391 IDKET

-463 SLSSVK
+463 LPSSVR
-469 TDAMVTDYMNVELEQ
+469 TDTLVTDYMNVELEQ
-484 ARHTAGHLVALQ
+484 AQHTAGHLLTLE

-508 SFNAV
+508 NFKML
-513 EADFYRMMRLID
+513 EADFHRMLRLID

-538 YKQTAERLAKE
+538 YKQADERMAKE
-549 VTAVSATFY
+549 ITTVSTTFY
-558 RQYTTLVAEASD
+558 RQYATLVMESAD
-570 YANDAL
+570 YATDEL
-576 LAERIHK
+576 LAERIGK
-583 AATYF
+583 AAGYF
-588 VEKMDE
+588 KDKLDE
-594 LIRPLIERTDL
+594 LLRPLIERAAL
-605 DSDNKEIRERI
+605 DSDNKDVKERL
-616 TEAAYNLKQ
+616 TEATYNLQQ
-625 SFAQKRH
+625 SFAQKH
-632 LLAQVTEKGFCV
+632 YLLTRVIADGFSV
-644 SSYLKD
+644 SAYLKD
-650 KAVGMLNAEQPAKRE
+650 KAVGLLNAEQPAKR
-665 RKKNRAEVKIE
+665 KKNSKAQEKIE
-676 VDRNAD
+676 VDRNSD

-696 NGRAEELGRPVYGVL
+696 NERAEELGRPVYGVL
-711 TQKALIGIVNE
+711 TQKALIGITNE
-722 LPTSGRELLR
+722 LPISGRELLR

-747 ILAIVEEYV
+747 ILAIVQEY
-756 EELRVKS
+756 LDDGMQP

>member
-1 MVGIIHSFL
+1 MFFMSKAKEREEGNAPL
-10 LTLSTYFYIARIMDN
+10 D
-25 GQSNE
+25 
-30 QLALAWQFVERTGVN
+30 LAWQFVERTGVN

-55 KTTFLRQ
+55 KTTFLRR

-104 SFNAKDEKFRF
+104 AFNAKDEKYRF

-174 PVVKDSE
+174 PVVKENE
-181 WALLREYYRTPY
+181 WTLLREYYHTPY

-207 IELTHVYRQTDY
+207 IELTHVYRQTDH

-232 LSAESLAR
+232 LTSESLAR
-240 LNSRVIKTESRENV
+240 LNSRVDNRQQTEADSQFS
-254 ILNKVKDLASDC
+254 ILNS
-266 AEDNCQ
+266 Q
-272 LSIVN
+272 
-277 SPFTDGTIRLT
+277 FGDGTIRLT
-288 THNATANRYNEERM
+288 THNVTANRYNEERM
-302 DALKGVRFTFKAEVS
+302 DALKGVRFSFRAEVS
-317 GTFPESSYPAEE
+317 GNFPESSYPAEE
-329 TLVLKKGC
+329 KLVLKKGC
-337 QVMFLKNDSRGSRY
+337 QVMFLKNDAQGSRY
-351 YNGKLGIVSAVDAGR
+351 YNGKLGIVSAIDAER
-366 ICVRGIDDDVE
+366 ICVRGIDDGVE

-391 IDKES
+391 IDKET

-435 NAAFAAGQVYV
+435 NAAFASGQVYV

-463 SLSSVK
+463 LAQSVK
-469 TDAMVTDYMNVELEQ
+469 TDALVTDYMNMELEQ
-484 ARHTAGHLVALQ
+484 AQHTAGHLTTLE

-508 SFNAV
+508 NFKTL
-513 EADFYRMMRLID
+513 ETDFRRMLRLID

-538 YKQTAERLAKE
+538 YKQADERMAKE
-549 VTAVSATFY
+549 ITAISVTFY
-558 RQYTTLVAEASD
+558 RQYSALVLESTDYASD
-570 YANDAL
+570 PL

-583 AATYF
+583 AASYF
-588 VEKMDE
+588 LERLDE
-594 LIRPLIERTDL
+594 FMAPLTERASL
-605 DSDNKEIRERI
+605 DSDNREVKERLA
-616 TEAAYNLKQ
+616 EATFNLKQ
-625 SFAQKRH
+625 SFTQKRY
-632 LLAQVTEKGFCV
+632 LLTRVVKNGFSV
-644 SSYLKD
+644 STYLKD
-650 KAVGMLNAEQPAKRE
+650 KAVGLLNAELPAKKE
-665 RKKNRAEVKIE
+665 RKKGAASEKVE
-676 VDRNAD
+676 VDRHAD
-682 IRHPRLFHRLRAWR
+682 IRHPRLFHKLRVWR
-696 NGRAEELGRPVYGVL
+696 NMRAEELGRPAYGVL
-711 TQKALIGIVNE
+711 TQKALIGITNE

-747 ILAIVEEYV
+747 ILAIVDEYI
-756 EELRVKS
+756 EDGMQP

>member
-1 MVGIIHSFL
+1 MEKEH
-10 LTLSTYFYIARIMDN
+10 DN
-25 GQSNE
+25 PE
-30 QLALAWQFVERTGVN
+30 LDLAWQFVERTGVN

-55 KTTFLRQ
+55 KTTFLRR

-99 YIPGG
+99 YIPNTSFRG
-104 SFNAKDEKFRF
+104 SDEKYRF

-151 HKDRHRPFGGV
+151 HKDKNRPFGGV

-174 PVVKDSE
+174 PVVKESE
-181 WALLREYYRTPY
+181 WAMLREHYATPY
-193 FFGSHALQQTQHVT
+193 FFGSLALQQTQHVT
-207 IELTHVYRQTDY
+207 IELSHVYRQTDH

-232 LSAESLAR
+232 LTTESLAL
-240 LNSRVIKTESRENV
+240 LNARVKRQQTTGYGQQS
-254 ILNKVKDLASDC
+254 
-266 AEDNCQ
+266 AEHSEFKIQ
-272 LSIVN
+272 N
-277 SPFTDGTIRLT
+277 SELTDGIIRLT

-302 DALKGVRFTFKAEVS
+302 DALKTPRFSFKATVT
-317 GTFPESSYPAEE
+317 GNFPETSYPAEE

-337 QVMFLKNDSRGSRY
+337 QVMFLKNDSQGSRY
-351 YNGKLGIVSAVDAGR
+351 YNGKLGEVTFVDGSKIR
-366 ICVRGIDDDVE
+366 VRGLEDNTEV
-377 IEVEPDVW
+377 EVEPEVW
-385 TNARYV
+385 TNAHYV

-423 QGLTFDRAVLDV
+423 QGLTFERAVLDV

-446 ALSRCRSLEGL
+446 ALSRLRSLEGL

-463 SLSSVK
+463 SASAVL
-469 TDAMVTDYMNVELEQ
+469 TDTAVSNYMNMELEQ
-484 ARHTAGHLVALQ
+484 ARHTADSLSTLQ
-496 RDYYLAM
+496 RDYYLYQ

-508 SFNAV
+508 TFR
-513 EADFYRMMRLID
+513 ELEWDFRRVLRLID

-531 YPLLLKE
+531 YPLLLKM
-538 YKQTAERLAKE
+538 YKQADEQFAREL
-549 VTAVSATFY
+549 TAVSATFY
-558 RQYTTLVAEASD
+558 RQYAALVMQSED
-570 YANDAL
+570 YATDKL

-583 AATYF
+583 AAVYF
-588 VEKMDE
+588 ADHLDTLLK
-594 LIRPLIERTDL
+594 PLIERTRL
-605 DSDNKEIRERI
+605 DSDNKEIKERI
-616 TEAAYNLKQ
+616 TEAVYALQQ

-632 LLAQVTEKGFCV
+632 LLARVIARGFSVT
-644 SSYLKD
+644 SYLKD
-650 KAVGMLNAEQPAKRE
+650 KAVGLLNAEQPAKRE
-665 RKKNRAEVKIE
+665 RKSKAVEKIE
-676 VDRNAD
+676 VDRNSD
-682 IRHPRLFHRLRAWR
+682 IKHPKLFHKLRAWR
-696 NGRAEELGRPVYGVL
+696 AARAEELGRPVYGVL

-722 LPTSGRELLR
+722 QPISGRELLR
-732 MPGFGKKSLEMFGRE
+732 MPGFGKKSLEMFGKE
-747 ILAIVEEYV
+747 ILAIVQEYI
-756 EELRVKS
+756 EDDPTIFQ

>member
-1 MVGIIHSFL
+1 MKNNEQ
-10 LTLSTYFYIARIMDN
+10 T
-25 GQSNE
+25 NE
-30 QLALAWQFVERTGVN
+30 QLDLAWQFIERTGVN

-55 KTTFLRQ
+55 KTTFLRR

-104 SFNAKDEKFRF
+104 SFNAKDEKYRF

-174 PVVKDSE
+174 PVVKESE

-193 FFGSHALQQTQHVT
+193 FFGSQALQQTQHVT
-207 IELTHVYRQTDY
+207 IELTHVYRQTDH

-232 LSAESLAR
+232 LTPESLAR
-240 LNSRVIKTESRENV
+240 LNSRVVNTTSCESVIQNECEGSRNGLRE
-254 ILNKVKDLASDC
+254 ILRC
-266 AEDNCQ
+266 AQNDTIGEGA
-272 LSIVN
+272 
-277 SPFTDGTIRLT
+277 DGVIRLT

-302 DALKGVRFTFKAEVS
+302 DALKGVRFTYRADVS

-329 TLVLKKGC
+329 KLVLKKGC
-337 QVMFLKNDSRGSRY
+337 QVMFLKNDSQGSRY
-351 YNGKLGIVSAVDAGR
+351 YNGKIGIISAIDAEHIR
-366 ICVRGIDDDVE
+366 VRGIDDGEE

-391 IDKES
+391 IDKET

-435 NAAFAAGQVYV
+435 NAAFASGQVYV

-469 TDAMVTDYMNVELEQ
+469 TDAVVTDYMNVELEQ
-484 ARHTAGHLVALQ
+484 AQHTASHLTMLE

-508 SFNAV
+508 SFKTL
-513 EADFYRMMRLID
+513 ETDFRRMLRLID

-538 YKQTAERLAKE
+538 YKQADERLAKE
-549 VTAVSATFY
+549 LTAVSATFY
-558 RQYTTLVAEASD
+558 RQYMVLVMESSD
-570 YANDAL
+570 YATDAL

-588 VEKMDE
+588 KDKLDE
-594 LIRPLIERTDL
+594 LIRPLVERAAL
-605 DSDNKEIRERI
+605 DSDNREVKERL
-616 TEAAYNLKQ
+616 TEATYNLKQ
-625 SFAQKRH
+625 SFAQKAH
-632 LLAQVTEKGFCV
+632 LLTRVVDNGF
-644 SSYLKD
+644 SISTYLKD
-650 KAVGMLNAEQPAKRE
+650 KAIGMLGADTTAKRE
-665 RKKNRAEVKIE
+665 RKRSKADEKIE

-682 IRHPRLFHRLRAWR
+682 IRHPRLFHKLRAWR
-696 NGRAEELGRPVYGVL
+696 SERADELGRPVYGVL

-722 LPTSGRELLR
+722 LPISGRELLR
-732 MPGFGKKSLEMFGRE
+732 MPGFGKKALEMFGRE
-747 ILAIVEEYV
+747 ILAIVDEYI
-756 EELRVKS
+756 EDGMEP

>member
-1 MVGIIHSFL
+1 MKES
-10 LTLSTYFYIARIMDN
+10 
-25 GQSNE
+25 SNE
-30 QLALAWQFVERTGVN
+30 QLDLAWQFVERTGVN

-55 KTTFLRQ
+55 KTTFLRR

-104 SFNAKDEKFRF
+104 SFNAKDEKYRF

-174 PVVKDSE
+174 PVVKDGE

-207 IELTHVYRQTDY
+207 IELTHVYRQTDR
-219 TFINILNEVRENR
+219 TFIDILNEVRENR
-232 LSAESLAR
+232 LTAESLAR
-240 LNSRVIKTESRENV
+240 LNSRVDNGQQTTDGHPEANSEFRIQNSEFTE
-254 ILNKVKDLASDC
+254 
-266 AEDNCQ
+266 
-272 LSIVN
+272 
-277 SPFTDGTIRLT
+277 GTIRLT

-302 DALKGVRFTFKAEVS
+302 EALKGVRFSFKALVT
-317 GTFPESSYPAEE
+317 GNFPESSYPAEE
-329 TLVLKKGC
+329 KLVLKKGC
-337 QVMFLKNDSRGSRY
+337 QVMFLKNDSQGSRY
-351 YNGKLGIVSAVDAGR
+351 YNGKLGIVSAIDAKR
-366 ICVRGIDDDVE
+366 ICVRGIDDGEE

-385 TNARYV
+385 INARYV
-391 IDKES
+391 IDKET

-463 SLSSVK
+463 SPSSVK
-469 TDAMVTDYMNVELEQ
+469 TDALVTDYMNVELEQ
-484 ARHTAGHLVALQ
+484 ARHTAGHLSTLE

-508 SFNAV
+508 NFKTL
-513 EADFYRMMRLID
+513 ETDFHRMLRLID

-538 YKQTAERLAKE
+538 YKKADERMVKE
-549 VTAVSATFY
+549 ITAVSATFY
-558 RQYTTLVAEASD
+558 RQYAALVMES
-570 YANDAL
+570 ANYTADEL

-583 AATYF
+583 AASYF
-588 VEKMDE
+588 LERLDDFVA
-594 LIRPLIERTDL
+594 PLMERAAL
-605 DSDNKEIRERI
+605 DSDNQEVKERL
-616 TEAAYNLKQ
+616 TEATYNLKQ
-625 SFAQKRH
+625 SFAQKRY
-632 LLAQVTEKGFCV
+632 LLVRVVKSGFNV
-644 SSYLKD
+644 SAYLKD
-650 KAVGMLNAEQPAKRE
+650 KAMGLLSAEPAKRE
-665 RKKNRAEVKIE
+665 RKKSGVAEKIE

-682 IRHPRLFHRLRAWR
+682 IRHPRLFHKLRAWR
-696 NGRAEELGRPVYGVL
+696 SERAEELGRPVYGVL

-732 MPGFGKKSLEMFGRE
+732 MPGFGKKSLEMFGKE
-747 ILAIVEEYV
+747 ILAIVEEY
-756 EELRVKS
+756 LGN

>member
-1 MVGIIHSFL
+1 MS
-10 LTLSTYFYIARIMDN
+10 RE
-25 GQSNE
+25 QCNE
-30 QLALAWQFVERTGVN
+30 QLDLAWQFVERTGVN

-55 KTTFLRQ
+55 KTTFLRR

-92 FQFPLAP
+92 FQFPLSP

-104 SFNAKDEKFRF
+104 SFNSKDEKYRF

-174 PVVKDSE
+174 PVVKDNE
-181 WALLREYYRTPY
+181 WTLLREYYRTPY

-207 IELTHVYRQTDY
+207 IELTHVYRQTDH

-232 LSAESLAR
+232 LTADSLAR
-240 LNSRVIKTESRENV
+240 LNSRVVTSATV
-254 ILNKVKDLASDC
+254 GSTSHFPLDS
-266 AEDNCQ
+266 
-272 LSIVN
+272 
-277 SPFTDGTIRLT
+277 DGTIRLT
-288 THNATANRYNEERM
+288 THNATANRYNEECM
-302 DALKGVRFTFKAEVS
+302 DALEGVRFSFRAQVT

-329 TLVLKKGC
+329 KLVLKKGC
-337 QVMFLKNDSRGSRY
+337 QVMFLKNDSQGSRY
-351 YNGKLGIVSAVDAGR
+351 YNGKLGIVSAIDGQHIR
-366 ICVRGIDDDVE
+366 VRGIDDGE
-377 IEVEPDVW
+377 ETEVESDVW

-391 IDKES
+391 IDKDT

-463 SLSSVK
+463 LPSSVR
-469 TDAMVTDYMNVELEQ
+469 TDALVTDYMNVELEQ
-484 ARHTAGHLVALQ
+484 AQHTAGHLSTLE

-508 SFNAV
+508 NFKSL
-513 EADFYRMMRLID
+513 EGDFHRMLRLID

-538 YKQTAERLAKE
+538 YKQADERLAKE
-549 VTAVSATFY
+549 VTAVSANFY
-558 RQYTTLVAEASD
+558 RQYVTLVMESAD
-570 YANDAL
+570 YAADEL

-583 AATYF
+583 AARYF
-588 VEKMDE
+588 LERLDDF
-594 LIRPLIERTDL
+594 IAPLMERAAL
-605 DSDNKEIRERI
+605 DSDNQEIKERL
-616 TEAAYNLKQ
+616 TEATYNLKQ
-625 SFAQKRH
+625 SLVQKRY
-632 LLAQVTEKGFCV
+632 LLARVAENGFNV
-644 SSYLKD
+644 STYLKD
-650 KAVGMLNAEQPAKRE
+650 KAVGLLGAETTAKRE
-665 RKKNRAEVKIE
+665 RKRSKADEKIE

-682 IRHPRLFHRLRAWR
+682 IRHPRLFHKLRAWR
-696 NGRAEELGRPVYGVL
+696 SERADELGRPVYGVL

-722 LPTSGRELLR
+722 LPISGRELLR

-747 ILAIVEEYV
+747 ILAIVQEYIDDGMQP
-756 EELRVKS
+756 

>member
-1 MVGIIHSFL
+1 MKKE
-10 LTLSTYFYIARIMDN
+10 
-25 GQSNE
+25 QENE

-55 KTTFLRQ
+55 KTTFLRR

-104 SFNAKDEKFRF
+104 SFNTKDEKYRF

-174 PVVKDSE
+174 PVVKEGE

-219 TFINILNEVRENR
+219 TFIDILNEVRENR
-232 LSAESLAR
+232 LTAESLAR
-240 LNSRVIKTESRENV
+240 LNSRVDNRQQTEADSQFS
-254 ILNKVKDLASDC
+254 ILNS
-266 AEDNCQ
+266 Q
-272 LSIVN
+272 
-277 SPFTDGTIRLT
+277 FGDGTIRLT

-302 DALKGVRFTFKAEVS
+302 DALKSIRFTFRADVS
-317 GTFPESSYPAEE
+317 GIFPESSYPAEE
-329 TLVLKKGC
+329 KLVLKKGC
-337 QVMFLKNDSRGSRY
+337 QVMFLKNDSQGSRY
-351 YNGKLGIVSAVDAGR
+351 YNGKLGIISHVDANTIR
-366 ICVRGIDDDVE
+366 VRGIDDGVE

-391 IDKES
+391 IDKET

-463 SLSSVK
+463 LPSSVR
-469 TDAMVTDYMNVELEQ
+469 TDAVVTDYMNVELAQ
-484 ARHTAGHLVALQ
+484 AQHTASHLTTLE

-508 SFNAV
+508 HFNTLA
-513 EADFYRMMRLID
+513 ADFHRMLRLID

-538 YKQTAERLAKE
+538 YKKADERMAKE
-549 VTAVSATFY
+549 VTAVSDTFY
-558 RQYTTLVAEASD
+558 RQYATLVMESAH
-570 YANDAL
+570 YATDKL

-588 VEKMDE
+588 LERLDE
-594 LIRPLIERTDL
+594 LLRPLIERAAL
-605 DSDNKEIRERI
+605 DSDNREIKERL
-616 TEAAYNLKQ
+616 TEATYNLRQ

-632 LLAQVTEKGFCV
+632 LLARVVENGFSV
-644 SSYLKD
+644 SAYLKD
-650 KAVGMLNAEQPAKRE
+650 KAIGLLNADQPSKRE
-665 RKKNRAEVKIE
+665 RKKSVSSEKIE

-682 IRHPRLFHRLRAWR
+682 IRHPRLFHKLRAWR
-696 NGRAEELGRPVYGVL
+696 SARADELGRPVYGVL
-711 TQKALIGIVNE
+711 TQKTLIGIVNE
-722 LPTSGRELLR
+722 LPTTGRDLLR
-732 MPGFGKKSLEMFGRE
+732 MPGFGKKSLEMFGHE
-747 ILAIVEEYV
+747 ILAIVEGYIEDGV
-756 EELRVKS
+756 E